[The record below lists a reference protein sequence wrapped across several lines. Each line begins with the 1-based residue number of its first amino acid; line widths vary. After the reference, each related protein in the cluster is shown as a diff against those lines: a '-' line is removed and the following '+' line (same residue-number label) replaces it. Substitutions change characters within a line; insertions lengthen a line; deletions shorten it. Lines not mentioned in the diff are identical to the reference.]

1 MSEFPTELPTDA
13 AARKLIPLCSGVLD
27 YFPSALI
34 EVAKCS
40 QRGNDQHN
48 PGQPLHW
55 ARGKSADHLDALL
68 RHLLERDLVGVAWR
82 ALAAL
87 QMDCEARGAPLAR
100 GAREPMPATIAEA
113 IALADGVTA
122 TGAGLIPADLAARMI
137 RDGVVPADDDEG
149 RVPAEQPRE
158 HA

>member
-1 MSEFPTELPTDA
+1 MSELPTDA
-13 AARKLIPLCSGVLD
+13 AARKAIPLCSGVLD
-27 YFPSALI
+27 YFPAALV

-55 ARGKSADHLDALL
+55 ARGKSNDHLDALL

-87 QMDCEARGAPLAR
+87 QLECEAKGAPMAR
-100 GAREPMPATIAEA
+100 NATVAQRYGEIIPHEMAA
-113 IALADGVTA
+113 AMLRDRVMQTDPDAAGV
-122 TGAGLIPADLAARMI
+122 
-137 RDGVVPADDDEG
+137 
-149 RVPAEQPRE
+149 E
-158 HA
+158 HAP

>member
-1 MSEFPTELPTDA
+1 MSELPHDA
-13 AARKLIPLCSGVLD
+13 AARKLIPLCSGVID

-55 ARGKSADHLDALL
+55 ARGKSADHLDALV

-87 QMDCEARGAPLAR
+87 QMQCEERGAPLAR
-100 GAREPMPATIAEA
+100 GARAPEPPPQ
-113 IALADGVTA
+113 
-122 TGAGLIPADLAARMI
+122 LIPHELAAMMK
-137 RDGVVPADDDEG
+137 RDRAVAGEADE
-149 RVPAEQPRE
+149 
-158 HA
+158 